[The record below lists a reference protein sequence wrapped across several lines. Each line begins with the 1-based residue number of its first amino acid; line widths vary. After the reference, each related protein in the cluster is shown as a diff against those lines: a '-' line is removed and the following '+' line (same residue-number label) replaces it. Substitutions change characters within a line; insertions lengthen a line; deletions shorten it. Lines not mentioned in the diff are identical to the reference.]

1 MTFDRVKEV
10 MIDTLSCD
18 EDKITP
24 EASIAEDL
32 KIDSLDAVELV
43 MALEDEFG
51 VKIPDTELPNMKL
64 VSDVVACVAK
74 YQ

>member
-24 EASIAEDL
+24 EASIADRKSTRL
-32 KIDSLDAVELV
+32 NSSHL
-43 MALEDEFG
+43 
-51 VKIPDTELPNMKL
+51 
-64 VSDVVACVAK
+64 
-74 YQ
+74 

>member
-10 MIDTLSCD
+10 MIDTLSCV
-18 EDKITP
+18 EDNYTP
-24 EASIAEDL
+24 EASIAEFS
-32 KIDSLDAVELV
+32 KIDFLDVEELV

-51 VKIPDTELPNMKL
+51 VMIPDTELPNMKL
-64 VSDVVACVAK
+64 VSDVVACVEK

>member
-43 MALEDEFG
+43 MALGFR
-51 VKIPDTELPNMKL
+51 T
-64 VSDVVACVAK
+64 
-74 YQ
+74 

>member
-32 KIDSLDAVELV
+32 KIDSLDAVAGNGTGRRV
-43 MALEDEFG
+43 RREDSGYRASEHEAG
-51 VKIPDTELPNMKL
+51 QRRCCL
-64 VSDVVACVAK
+64 C
-74 YQ
+74 